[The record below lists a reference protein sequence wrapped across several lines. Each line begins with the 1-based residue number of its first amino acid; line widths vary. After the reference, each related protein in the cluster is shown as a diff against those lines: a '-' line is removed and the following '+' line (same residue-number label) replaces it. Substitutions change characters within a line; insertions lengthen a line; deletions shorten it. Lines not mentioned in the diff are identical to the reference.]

1 VDIERHNHRQIE
13 QLNQRGGR
21 TLTIVDLIRDGTL
34 SVPMA
39 ACALRAIEQGA
50 SLLTAARPGGAGKT
64 TLMASILHLLPPGV
78 RIVTVDGPEALVD
91 GSLGAGRALGA
102 GLLTPPLQRPEV
114 SEAEGGETPARDTSG
129 DSGDLRSGGRRG
141 QETRAE
147 RTERDTPSPP
157 APLPKRERGESCCY
171 LVHEI
176 GDGHWYGYLW
186 GPDVARFL
194 SLIGESRRIASCLH
208 ADTLE
213 ELTAILGSPPLGV
226 PSEVLAR
233 VGLILFMHV
242 RRTRAGYQRRV
253 ATFYQ
258 SDGQGGHRLLFQW
271 DPQNDAFRQT
281 ADIPDPDGLN
291 RYTQFVQHLV
301 DTDARRFE
309 PLRRKVLAFYWQ
321 NTHGSWQ

>member
-1 VDIERHNHRQIE
+1 MTDLERHNHRQIE
-13 QLNQRGGR
+13 RLNQRGGR
-21 TLTIVDLIRDGTL
+21 TLTMVDLIRDGTL

-39 ACALRAIEQGA
+39 AYALRAMERGA

-78 RIVTVDGPEALVD
+78 RIVTVDGPQV
-91 GSLGAGRALGA
+91 LGNVAALGA
-102 GLLTPPLQRPEV
+102 GLLTPPLPRPKV
-114 SEAEGGETPARDTSG
+114 SEGEPEEMPIREDLCQ
-129 DSGDLRSGGRRG
+129 SGDLRSGGRRG
-141 QETRAE
+141 QETHAERAE
-147 RTERDTPSPP
+147 SHAERVPSPP
-157 APLPKRERGESCCY
+157 APFPKRERGESHCY

-186 GPDVARFL
+186 GPDVARYL
-194 SLIGESRRIASCLH
+194 SLIDGSRRIASCLH

-226 PSEVLAR
+226 AREALAR

-242 RRTRAGYQRRV
+242 RRTRAGYQRRA

-271 DPQNDAFRQT
+271 DAQSDTFRQT
-281 ADIPDPDGLN
+281 GDLPDPDGLEHSM
-291 RYTQFVQHLV
+291 RFVQDLV
-301 DTDARRFE
+301 DTDTCE
-309 PLRRKVLAFYWQ
+309 VECLRRKVLAFYRQ
-321 NTHGSWQ
+321 KA

>member
-78 RIVTVDGPEALVD
+78 RIVTVDGPEVLDA
-91 GSLGAGRALGA
+91 LGAGLPALGA
-102 GLLTPPLQRPEV
+102 GLLTPPLERPEV
-114 SEAEGGETPARDTSG
+114 SEATEERSPIRDDSG
-129 DSGDLRSGGRRG
+129 DPGDLRSGGRRG

-147 RTERDTPSPP
+147 RVETRAEPR
-157 APLPKRERGESCCY
+157 CY

-194 SLIGESRRIASCLH
+194 SLIDGSRRIASCLH
-208 ADTLE
+208 ADTLD

-226 PSEVLAR
+226 AREALAR

-271 DPQNDAFRQT
+271 VAQSDTFRQT
-281 ADIPDPDGLN
+281 AALPDPDGLS
-291 RYTQFVQHLV
+291 RYAQFVQDLV
-301 DTDARRFE
+301 DTDTRHFE
-309 PLRRKVLAFYWQ
+309 PLRRKVHAFYGQ
-321 NTHGSWQ
+321 NARKA